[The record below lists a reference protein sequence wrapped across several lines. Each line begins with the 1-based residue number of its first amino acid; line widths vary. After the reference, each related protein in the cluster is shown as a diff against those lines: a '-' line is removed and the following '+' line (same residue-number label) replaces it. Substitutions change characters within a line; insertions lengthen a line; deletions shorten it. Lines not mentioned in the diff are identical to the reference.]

1 MSHPAKLS
9 TYFVRMGQNLR
20 FFIKADKKNGNILKI
35 CTTNKIIYGYTN
47 HHLGCICSFA
57 AFGVASHTYY
67 IYLQSQAWCQVR

>member
-9 TYFVRMGQNLR
+9 TYFVRVRQKPWI
-20 FFIKADKKNGNILKI
+20 FTQADKKNVNILKI
-35 CTTNKIIYGYTN
+35 CTTKIIYGYAN

-67 IYLQSQAWCQVR
+67 IYLQSPAWRQAR